1 MNREPVLIIG
11 AAGFVGGH
19 LLAYLSG
26 MDRLDVCATKLQAES
41 ISVDGYPSVSVF
53 DMDIMDKSSIDKV
66 IQTVNPK
73 KIIHLAAQSSV
84 ALSWV
89 QPSLTVSINIA
100 GTLNVLESVR
110 EFAPDCRILLIGS
123 SEQYGKISPDQ
134 LPVKETAI
142 TYPDNPYAIS
152 KAAQE
157 MFANLYVKS
166 YRMDIVLTR
175 SFNHIGPGQ
184 SPIFVVADFARQIA
198 EIEKGVRLPVI
209 KTGNLS
215 AKRDFTD
222 VRDIVR
228 GYWLLLE
235 KGKTGET
242 YNVGRGKSFDIDRLL
257 KDLMNMSQVDISVE
271 ADPAKARPSDVPEIV
286 ADISKIQ
293 RDTMWSPLI
302 DLQVSLSDT
311 IDYWRNHV

>member
-1 MNREPVLIIG
+1 MNREPVLVIG

-26 MDRLDVCATKLQAES
+26 ISRLDVCATKMQAES
-41 ISVDGYPSVSVF
+41 ISVDGYPAVSVF
-53 DMDIMDKSSIDKV
+53 DMDITDKSSIDNV
-66 IQTVNPK
+66 MRTVNPK
-73 KIIHLAAQSSV
+73 RIIHLAAQSSV
-84 ALSWV
+84 ALSWM
-89 QPSLTVSINIA
+89 QPSLTVSTNIT
-100 GTLNVLESVR
+100 GTLNVLDSVR

-134 LPVKETAI
+134 LPVKETAA
-142 TYPDNPYAIS
+142 TSPENPYAIS

-166 YRMDIVLTR
+166 HRMDIILTR

-184 SPIFVVADFARQIA
+184 SPVFVVADFARQIA
-198 EIEKGVRLPVI
+198 EIEKGMRLPII
-209 KTGNLS
+209 KVGNLS

-228 GYWLLLE
+228 GYWSLLE

-242 YNVGRGKSFDIDRLL
+242 YNVGRGQSYAIDRIL
-257 KDLMNMSQVDISVE
+257 KDLMRMSQVEISVE
-271 ADPAKARPSDVPEIV
+271 ADPDKVRPSDVPEIV
-286 ADISKIQ
+286 ADIGKIQ
-293 RDTMWSPLI
+293 RDTMWSPSI
-302 DLQVSLSDT
+302 DLHVSLSDT